1 MKEMTSRERVLAALH
16 QQPVDRIPY
25 CEHLVDPVIGLRTI
39 GILKTI
45 GVFLK
50 AAQSVGLKT
59 MFRALKA
66 MGMGDAALSDPEIA
80 QNLYEL
86 MGAIDPPLSKAL
98 GRDNITYWGAA
109 GCFEGGQAY
118 LLNPEE
124 AYRGSAADG
133 IIKSFEDLDKMVFRT
148 DIDQIISG
156 AEQFL
161 KNKGDLAACALV
173 FLGLDPCWH
182 SMGFET
188 FCEACLL
195 EPELVTEVLGRIT
208 DWYAMVMEEICKLDF
223 DFIWAADD
231 IAYHTSP
238 FFSPRL
244 YRRLLLPHTKKVAD
258 KITKPWIYHSDGN
271 LVPIW
276 DDLLSQGMN
285 AIHPLES
292 GSMDLDY
299 LKQNYGDKV
308 SFVGGIDLRILE
320 AGTPEETETEV
331 KKLIS
336 ILGPGY
342 GYLLGASNSVT
353 PDVIPENERA
363 MLAALAKYGVYDAE
377 GNLPL

>member
-1 MKEMTSRERVLAALH
+1 MEKMKPRDRVIAALH
-16 QQPVDRIPY
+16 RQPVDRIPY
-25 CEHLVDPVIGLRTI
+25 VEHLVDVKVGLETLSDEQRTAIFSEITENIGSEKANQAIGLI
-39 GILKTI
+39 SDL
-45 GVFLK
+45 
-50 AAQSVGLKT
+50 SN
-59 MFRALKA
+59 
-66 MGMGDAALSDPEIA
+66 LSDPEMVSLA
-80 QNLYEL
+80 FQV
-86 MGAIDPPLSKAL
+86 MGLLEPLLSKAL

-109 GCFEGGQAY
+109 GCFEGGQIY

-124 AYRGSAADG
+124 AHRGSAADG
-133 IIKSFEDLDKMVFRT
+133 IIKSFDDLEKMVFRT
-148 DIDQIISG
+148 DIDQIIAG
-156 AEQFL
+156 AEEFL
-161 KNKGDLAACALV
+161 KTKGDLAACALV

-195 EPELVTEVLGRIT
+195 EPDLVTEVLGRIT
-208 DWYAMVMEEICKLDF
+208 DWYALVMEEICKLDF

-238 FFSPRL
+238 FFSPRV

-271 LVPIW
+271 LLPIW

-292 GSMDLDY
+292 GSMDLHY
-299 LKQNYGDKV
+299 LKENYGHKV

-320 AGTPEETETEV
+320 AGTPEETEAEV

-363 MLAALAKYGVYDAE
+363 MLAALAKYGVYDAK